1 MLIKRKE
8 LVNIADEKVYPIDIK
23 EIVLPNDPYLKRVED
38 VKGNIT
44 FYYDYEDKLVIE
56 YDLIGKMVC
65 PDPYTLEDVYVN
77 FHLEDADDVAFKDTE
92 EGFYI
97 YEDMDDSQ
105 LVLAIVIPEVPIKVE
120 NSNKTMYDSGDDWR
134 VMSEEEYDA
143 SQKNKIDPRLAKLL
157 EYKEED

>member
-8 LVNIADEKVYPIDIK
+8 LINIADEKNYPIDIK
-23 EIVLPNDPYLKRVED
+23 QITLENDPYLKRVED

-44 FYYDYEDKLVIE
+44 FFYDIEDKLVIE
-56 YDLIGKMVC
+56 YDLTGKMVC
-65 PDPYTLEDVYVN
+65 PDPYTLEDVYLD
-77 FHLEDADDVAFKDTE
+77 FHLEDEDDVAFKDSE

-97 YEDMDDSQ
+97 YGDMDDSQ

-120 NSNKTMYDSGDDWR
+120 NSNKNMYDSSDDWR